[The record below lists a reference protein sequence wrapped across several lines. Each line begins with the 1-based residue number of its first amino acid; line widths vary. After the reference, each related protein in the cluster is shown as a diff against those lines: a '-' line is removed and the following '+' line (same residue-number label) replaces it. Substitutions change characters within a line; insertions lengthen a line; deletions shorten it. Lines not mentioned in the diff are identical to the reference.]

1 MMHEQAT
8 ASSFALEKRVEELA
22 AASVTR
28 TSIPGMPL
36 ESRPPMSS
44 DNPWRPVLGSI
55 VDGTLHLDGKISFKL
70 ERLDFFPSRDAFPN
84 CYYRLNIAVCSG
96 NRIPAETVI
105 LPQTEVSSILV
116 EQARGLGFKQLEKGF
131 MESGQL
137 VFSTP
142 SMLKFG
148 LRSPRRS

>member
-1 MMHEQAT
+1 MMHEQA
-8 ASSFALEKRVEELA
+8 AARSFALEKRVEELA
-22 AASVTR
+22 TTSVTR

-36 ESRPPMSS
+36 KSCPSTSS
-44 DNPWRPVLGSI
+44 DNPWRPVSGST
-55 VDGTLHLDGKISFKL
+55 VDKTLHLDGKISFKL
-70 ERLDFFPSRDAFPN
+70 ECLDFFPSREVFPN
-84 CYYRLNIAVCSG
+84 CYYRLNVAACSG

-105 LPQTEVSSILV
+105 LPQTEASSILA
-116 EQARGLGFKQLEKGF
+116 EQARGRGFKQLERDF

-142 SMLKFG
+142 STRFG